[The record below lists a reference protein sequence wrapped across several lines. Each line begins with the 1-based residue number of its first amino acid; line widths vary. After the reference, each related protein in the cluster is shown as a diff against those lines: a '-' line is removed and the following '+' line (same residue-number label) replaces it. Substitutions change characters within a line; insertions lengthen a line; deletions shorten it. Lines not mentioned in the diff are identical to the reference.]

1 LAYNPRRVPIS
12 LRSGAGQAAN
22 TRLGNAERYG
32 PEETH
37 LVLSDISQSSFR
49 PAWIAAVT
57 CIVLTAIFWG
67 NLFRFSPALM
77 DPVYDTTY
85 EAFVVG
91 RLARAAA
98 DGYFNNTDL
107 GVNIDPKNPPADGQA
122 YQRQIEYFEH
132 PDLIHSL
139 GLTWAPYPSHFAFQG
154 YLFAAIDAINPMPRA
169 IRIAFYHLLASL
181 FTAGVLVWMAAILR
195 AKFGWAAFIGFLLPT
210 MIEPMFSAIA
220 PGLGWFL
227 GSCLFPIPF
236 GMLLA
241 DEDNVRRRR
250 MLLALAFLAFLVRF
264 LSGYEFTSTII
275 LATAAG
281 CLLTVMERPN
291 LFRHVLRNASWVV
304 AVGVTAFIIAAI
316 MHSAKEGGFTVFAQK
331 AANRMI
337 GDSPSLEDSLIF
349 GKFQPI
355 GAVISLYLGGNYITL
370 VKSFGFVLAAI
381 AMFAVMTLL
390 DERFNWFYGVGRRKL
405 QVLGL
410 AVLASFTAPLSWFVL
425 GKAHSFDH
433 LPFDLIM
440 WYVPTI
446 PLGFAMLAVGSV
458 SIVQYLK
465 LKRGDALL
473 SLLVASIPV
482 VIVGAAVAIR
492 LVDKRIET
500 AGTWVIT
507 EHANAVPI
515 YENPST
521 GIEFRMTNQWFTLL
535 YRCASRPLDW
545 IFQIEANQ
553 DGKTVDYSFEIYRKQ
568 VLASGGTC
576 IAAQAKSDKAIAQLH
591 LGEVSNKGSIWN
603 RDVTVSL
610 PDTFSPASLSN
621 PDWDRGIS
629 RGATPELILD
639 SDTFGRLLIKTGD
652 QILISPADRRTIVSA
667 TPFGNSMVVKLD
679 GAPIRLPEGQAP
691 VFGIVR
697 K

>member
-1 LAYNPRRVPIS
+1 MLAGAS
-12 LRSGAGQAAN
+12 LL
-22 TRLGNAERYG
+22 RL
-32 PEETH
+32 
-37 LVLSDISQSSFR
+37 R

-77 DPVYDTTY
+77 DPVYDATY

-107 GVNIDPKNPPADGQA
+107 GVNIDPKDPLNETDK
-122 YQRQIEYFEH
+122 YQKQVEYFER

-139 GLTWAPYPSHFAFQG
+139 GLKWAAYPSHFALQG
-154 YLFAAIDAINPMPRA
+154 YLFAAIDAINPMPRT
-169 IRIAFYHLLASL
+169 IRISFYHFLASL
-181 FTAGVLVWMAAILR
+181 FTACVLVWMAAILR
-195 AKFGWAAFIGFLLPT
+195 AKFGWAAFAGFLLPT
-210 MIEPMFSAIA
+210 AIEPMFSAMA
-220 PGLGWFL
+220 PSLAWFL
-227 GSCLFPIPF
+227 GSCIFPIPF

-241 DEDNVRRRR
+241 DEDDLRRRR
-250 MLLALAFLAFLVRF
+250 MLLALAFVAFLIRF

-275 LATAAG
+275 LAAAVA
-281 CLLTVMERPN
+281 CLLTVKERPD
-291 LFRHVLRNASWVV
+291 LFRHVLRNASSVV
-304 AVGVTAFIIAAI
+304 AVGIAAFVVAATLHA
-316 MHSAKEGGFTVFAQK
+316 MKEGGFAVFAQK
-331 AANRMI
+331 AANRMT
-337 GDSPSLEDSLIF
+337 GNSASLADELIF
-349 GKFQPI
+349 GKFEPI
-355 GAVISLYLGGNYITL
+355 GAVISLYLGGNLITL
-370 VKSFGFVLAAI
+370 TKSFGLVLALI
-381 AMFAVMTLL
+381 AMYAILVLL
-390 DERFNWFYGVGRRKL
+390 DERFNWFYGAGRRKL

-465 LKRGDALL
+465 LKRDDALL
-473 SLLVASIPV
+473 GLLIGSIPL
-482 VIVGAAVAIR
+482 VIVAAAGVIR
-492 LVDKRIET
+492 LIDKKIET

-507 EHANAVPI
+507 EHANAFPVF
-515 YENPST
+515 ENPSL
-521 GIEFRMTNQWFTLL
+521 GIEFRMSNQWFTLL
-535 YRCASRPLDW
+535 YPCSARPPDRTFE
-545 IFQIEANQ
+545 IRAEQ
-553 DGKTVDYSFEIYRKQ
+553 DGKTVNYDFEETGKL
-568 VLASGGTC
+568 VLSSGGRC
-576 IAAQAKSDKAIAQLH
+576 MAAQAKSGGPIARMH
-591 LGEVSNKGSIWN
+591 IGEISKVGPIWN
-603 RDVTVSL
+603 RDVTVAL
-610 PDTFSPASLSN
+610 PDTLSPAAFSN
-621 PDWDRGIS
+621 AEWDRGIS
-629 RGATPELILD
+629 RGTTPELILD

-691 VFGIVR
+691 VFGIDR
-697 K
+697 R